1 MLACGDEIAKQLARS
16 RTGDLGIPTDEMEI
30 AADGF
35 DALQAF
41 FTEHP
46 QFQERPLFI
55 TGVRPALGPSAA
67 ACDT

>member
-1 MLACGDEIAKQLARS
+1 
-16 RTGDLGIPTDEMEI
+16 MEI

-46 QFQERPLFI
+46 QFQQRPLFI
-55 TGVRPALGPSAA
+55 TGAMPALGPSAA
-67 ACDT
+67 AVAPESMWLERWRDKLF